1 MALPEYRGRRGIAAS
16 AHSIHSLLGIL
27 IALTLLSTA
36 VLAQNRPATGTLW
49 PATTARIGAPVTWRR
64 HTT

>member
-16 AHSIHSLLGIL
+16 AHSIRSLLGIL

-36 VLAQNRPATGTLW
+36 ALAQNRPATDVL
-49 PATTARIGAPVTWRR
+49 PEASVALDLDVIA
-64 HTT
+64 